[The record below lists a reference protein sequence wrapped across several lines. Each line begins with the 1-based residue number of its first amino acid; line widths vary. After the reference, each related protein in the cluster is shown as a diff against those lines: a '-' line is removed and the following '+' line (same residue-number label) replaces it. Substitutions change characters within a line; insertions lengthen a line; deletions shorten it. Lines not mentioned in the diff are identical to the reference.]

1 MELKPI
7 KYKVA
12 YERIIADKIV
22 NWLWNNIFKE
32 CSEILKQQTVFNDD
46 SIIRQALQD
55 GLIYYQDNAF
65 YSRSGRFSNRISQ
78 ELQRIGAKYSK
89 YRNAFLLDK
98 AKLPSE
104 ILWAIDTLKAQA
116 TSKSLLL
123 QAFLTK
129 QLAELGKE
137 EKQLVFD
144 TAVETIMKDLQDR
157 VYKNA
162 KEKKIELISP
172 KLTDFRANEIAKN
185 YTENLNF
192 WIKNWT
198 DERIIKM
205 RSVVGQM
212 AIDGKSVQDISNYIE
227 KEFNI
232 SKRHAKFLA
241 RNESAMATTSYLS
254 AKYQE
259 ENIRYFKWNCNLDG
273 RERKLHHELN
283 GHIFAFNN
291 PPIID
296 ERTGQKGLPGQTYNC
311 RCTLIPVIDK
321 DFIKRRRENN
331 NKPKLFEVL
340 NSLWNN
346 KKVARVAPEKA

>member
-7 KYKVA
+7 KYKLA
-12 YERIIADKIV
+12 YERLIADKIA

-32 CSEILKQQTVFNDD
+32 CLEILKQQTVFNDD

-78 ELQRIGAKYSK
+78 ELQKIGAKYSK

-98 AKLPSE
+98 AKLPTE
-104 ILWAIDTLKAQA
+104 ILWAIDTLKAQ
-116 TSKSLLL
+116 TSAKSLLL
-123 QAFLTK
+123 QSFLTK

-137 EKQLVFD
+137 EKQLIFD

-162 KEKKIELISP
+162 QEKKIELISP

-205 RSVVGQM
+205 RSAVGQM

-259 ENIRYFKWNCNLDG
+259 EGFTKFKWITNLDG
-273 RERKLHHELN
+273 RERPLHRKLN
-283 GHIFAFNN
+283 GQIFAFNN

-296 ERTGQKGLPGQTYNC
+296 ERTGEKGLPAQTYNC
-311 RCTLIPVIDK
+311 RCGFVPVAD
-321 DFIKRRRENN
+321 
-331 NKPKLFEVL
+331 KLFFENRRNVFKAQ
-340 NSLWNN
+340 NSFKGKLI
-346 KKVARVAPEKA
+346 KCLKAITKTT